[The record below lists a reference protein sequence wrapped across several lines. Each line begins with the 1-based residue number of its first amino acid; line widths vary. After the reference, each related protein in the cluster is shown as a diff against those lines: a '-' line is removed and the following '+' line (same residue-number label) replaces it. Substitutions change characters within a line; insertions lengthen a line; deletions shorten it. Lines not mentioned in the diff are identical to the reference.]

1 MFPAN
6 FLTLERIDCHNKAAS
21 KKRALEEMGRLL
33 ASIMP
38 DLSQDKVFDHLLER
52 ERLGSTGLGH
62 GVALHNSRIKGLTQ
76 ACGALILLENS
87 IDYDAI
93 DGKPVDL
100 IFGLLVPHE
109 ATQEHLQL
117 LATLASL
124 FSNEE
129 FRMLLRQAGNKNE
142 VMALMQNE
150 SRFRE
155 SA

>member
-6 FLTLERIDCHNKAAS
+6 FLTLERIDCHNKATS

-33 ASIMP
+33 ATIAP
-38 DLSQDKVFDHLLER
+38 DLTQDKVFDHLLER

-62 GVALHNSRIKGLTQ
+62 GVALPHARIKGLTQ
-76 ACGALILLENS
+76 ACGALIQLDGG

-93 DGKPVDL
+93 DGRPVDL
-100 IFGLLVPHE
+100 IFGLLVPHD

-124 FSNEE
+124 FSNED
-129 FRMLLRQAGNKNE
+129 FRSQLRKAHDKGD

-150 SRFRE
+150 HRFRE

>member
-21 KKRALEEMGRLL
+21 KKRALEEMGKLL
-33 ASIMP
+33 ASFTSE
-38 DLSQDKVFDHLLER
+38 LTQEKVFDHLLER

-62 GVALHNSRIKGLTQ
+62 GVALPHARIKGLTQ
-76 ACGALILLENS
+76 ACGAFVHLES
-87 IDYDAI
+87 SVDYDAI
-93 DGKPVDL
+93 DGAPVDL
-100 IFGLLVPHE
+100 IFGLLVPHD

-129 FRMLLRQAGNKNE
+129 FRSQLRQADDKND